1 MTAVTWENQVGE
13 NVMPQIEV
21 TARELA
27 ILEFVLADLAEAIDD
42 GDRPEFDAAEV
53 AELLGKVL
61 AVQQR
66 PGHPEA

>member
-1 MTAVTWENQVGE
+1 MSVS
-13 NVMPQIEV
+13 PP
-21 TARELA
+21 L
-27 ILEFVLADLAEAIDD
+27 FLADLAEAIDD

-66 PGHPEA
+66 PGHSEA